1 MSPTSYQTAPPRNHI
16 LPHCYLNVKLFKN
29 CLKTG
34 HNGCATAPLAAAH
47 VNAPPIVQWVVTEQ
61 PNLMKHPFAAIALSI
76 AVFAVPLYSAD
87 LVLQRPQIGRVEIF
101 KTADL
106 KPGMQATAWTVFSGT
121 VPEPIPV
128 EIIGLW
134 KDAWGPRQDVILAK
148 LGGKAVRT
156 NVAGGMSGSPV
167 YIDGKLV
174 GAIALRL
181 SVFSPD
187 AICGITPAELML
199 EIKDFDQSRPVDART
214 PDKAAVRREVAV
226 PGGLLSQAVAAGAS
240 PSLPHQEPLMV
251 PIETPLMFSGFDSS
265 VLRDFGPLF
274 EQLGITAVQGGGA
287 TSATYT
293 AKPAPGWQSAL
304 RPGDPIAGVLVS
316 GDMSITGLGTVTYN
330 DGRHVL
336 AFGHPFFNL
345 GPVDMP
351 MSKGEVLMTLASQ
364 YQPNKFA
371 NATEI
376 VGALRQDRHS
386 GIMGV
391 LGQQSDMIPVTVQ
404 VRSLADNNAVRG
416 EKDFRFN
423 VFEQQKWTPYLMMV
437 TLFNSLSELNEFK
450 DEATYRLTGD
460 VELNGGPSLSLTTMQ
475 ASGEMPMPAPMV
487 LAGWWGDKFNRLY
500 LNNVNPPSIKRVSV
514 HVDLLPERRVASIEN
529 AWLSTPEVRA
539 GGDVSVKVFL
549 RPYRGDSIER
559 DFKLKIP
566 AGLAKG
572 EHKIVLSDAETINR
586 MQTVAGMLNHYIDVP
601 QTVSL
606 INQERSNNRLYVS
619 LLEASPTAYYE
630 DKTLP
635 SLPASVLNVMEAGR
649 ASNRSLITTPE
660 SASEQMS
667 LPFDYVIT
675 GSYSLKITVN

>member
-1 MSPTSYQTAPPRNHI
+1 MKQPMAAITLCI
-16 LPHCYLNVKLFKN
+16 
-29 CLKTG
+29 
-34 HNGCATAPLAAAH
+34 AAA
-47 VNAPPIVQWVVTEQ
+47 
-61 PNLMKHPFAAIALSI
+61 AIPLS
-76 AVFAVPLYSAD
+76 AGDTARE
-87 LVLQRPQIGRVEIF
+87 RPRIGKVDVF
-101 KTADL
+101 KTSDL
-106 KPGMQATAWTVFSGT
+106 KSGMQGTAWTVFSGT
-121 VPEPIPV
+121 EPEAVPV

-134 KDAWGPRQDVILAK
+134 KNAWGPRQDVILAK
-148 LGGKAVRT
+148 LGGQAART

-199 EIKDFDQSRPVDART
+199 EIKDFDPSRPLDART
-214 PDKAAVRREVAV
+214 PDKAVARSRVAV
-226 PGGLLSQAVAAGAS
+226 PGDLLAQAVAAGAS
-240 PSLPHQEPLMV
+240 PNLPRQAPLMT
-251 PIETPLMFSGFDSS
+251 PIETPLTFSGFHES

-274 EQLGITAVQGGGA
+274 EQLGITAVRGGGA
-287 TSATYT
+287 ASTTYT
-293 AKPAPGWQSAL
+293 AKPAAGWQNSL
-304 RPGDPIAGVLVS
+304 RPGDPVAGVLVS

-364 YQPNKFA
+364 FQPNKFA

-391 LGQQSDMIPVTVQ
+391 LGQESDMIPVAVQ
-404 VRSLADNNAVRG
+404 VRSLGENNLLRSQK
-416 EKDFRFN
+416 EFRFN
-423 VFEQQKWTPYLMMV
+423 VFVQQKWTPYLMMI

-450 DEATYRLTGD
+450 DEATYRLTGN
-460 VELNGGPSLSLTTMQ
+460 VELSGSPSLSLSTMQ
-475 ASGEMPMPAPMV
+475 ASGEMPMPAPML

-500 LNNVNPPSIKRVSV
+500 LNAVNPPSIKRVNV
-514 HVDLLPERRVASIEN
+514 NVDLLPERRVASIEH

-539 GGDVSVKVFL
+539 GGDVAVKVFL
-549 RPYRGDSIER
+549 RPYRGDGLER
-559 DFKLKIP
+559 DFTLKIP
-566 AGLAKG
+566 LGLAKG
-572 EHKIVLSDAETINR
+572 EHKIMLSDADTINR
-586 MQTVAGMLNHYIDVP
+586 MQTVAGMMNHYIDLS

-619 LLEASPTAYYE
+619 LLDARPTAYYE

-635 SLPASVLNVMEAGR
+635 SLPPSVLNVMQAGR
-649 ASNRSLITTPE
+649 ASNRSLITSPE

-675 GSYSLKITVN
+675 GSYPLKITVK